1 MPFSFIPCL
10 LRRSHGLLHA
20 CYVVL
25 PIRRL
30 LNIYVVFHL
39 FVSSL
44 LLTFLLFFLA
54 RCRSP
59 DRLPERLSPTETV
72 LSPSSR
78 MPARGR
84 IHVSALG
91 PSSLSVPHGRGRGR
105 CPDRHR
111 VVPSVGG
118 SMLPSWILGNPVV
131 VSSVRLV
138 ISFVQQQMLSR
149 FPHAALSGGA
159 VPLWAYVSHQWL
171 CINLISFLL
180 CNIADQSTSSNAY
193 HKYFLAML
201 ALLCTFPPY
210 VFSRCD
216 SLSSDVICSIVLHIA
231 ARDNRC
237 VIWRGSGVRAL

>member
-59 DRLPERLSPTETV
+59 EHLPERLSPIETV
-72 LSPSSR
+72 PSPSSR
-78 MPARGR
+78 MPAKGR
-84 IHVSALG
+84 IQVSALG
-91 PSSLSVPHGRGRGR
+91 PSSLSVPRGWGRGRRLG
-105 CPDRHR
+105 RHR

-118 SMLPSWILGNPVV
+118 SMLPSWILGNPIVSVV
-131 VSSVRLV
+131 GSFDYLFRSATNAESFPSCSSFWRRG
-138 ISFVQQQMLSR
+138 SFV
-149 FPHAALSGGA
+149 G
-159 VPLWAYVSHQWL
+159 L
-171 CINLISFLL
+171 C
-180 CNIADQSTSSNAY
+180 
-193 HKYFLAML
+193 
-201 ALLCTFPPY
+201 FPP
-210 VFSRCD
+210 VA
-216 SLSSDVICSIVLHIA
+216 LHKS
-231 ARDNRC
+231 NFFP
-237 VIWRGSGVRAL
+237 AL